1 MSHPSHHDKHW
12 LLFPHHIII
21 TLVYIIFSSV
31 FSLLVTVTTTVVK
44 DRRPLWETFG
54 MKHTITH
61 TLPTH
66 SSYPVGPGSQSPMS
80 S

>member
-12 LLFPHHIII
+12 LLLTHHIII

-31 FSLLVTVTTTVVK
+31 FSLLVTVTTTVK

-66 SSYPVGPGSQSPMS
+66 SSFPVGPGSQSPMS